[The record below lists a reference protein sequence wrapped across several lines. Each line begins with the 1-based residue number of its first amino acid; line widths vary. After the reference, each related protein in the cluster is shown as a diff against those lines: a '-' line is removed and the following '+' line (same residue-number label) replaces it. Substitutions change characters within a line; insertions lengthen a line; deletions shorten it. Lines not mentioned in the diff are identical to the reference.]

1 MKYKLRSSVSVV
13 DLGNDF
19 LEFFKTNTRKSIK
32 IRVNSELIKE
42 IVTHLDGNIDARELC
57 GQYGVDY
64 NSESTKKLFNYLKR
78 KSILSNDKLVK
89 ERGDYHAYRRVIHFI
104 EDYAESDEDLL
115 FMWENIRS
123 SRVVIIG
130 LGAVGTWVAG
140 NLVQSGVKNLTF
152 IDNDEVELSNL
163 HRQFGYEEKDLGRKK
178 TTVLKNRLLRFEKDL
193 SIDEYNLFLE
203 EGTLE
208 KISGNIDLII
218 NCADKPTV
226 DETSRLVG
234 KYCMDRNIPHIVGG
248 GYNLH
253 LSLIGQTILPNQTA
267 CVNCFEKQLEE
278 INSIDGVCI
287 QKLNIKNRKIGS
299 FGPMCTLIAS
309 MVGMEAIK
317 VLSKRIKPDN
327 TNRRGEF
334 NIYDMNIKYSEFAKL
349 DDCEWCGKGEQWG
362 KV

>member
-1 MKYKLRSSVSVV
+1 MKYKLRSSVSVI
-13 DLGNDF
+13 DLGNDL

-32 IRVNSELIKE
+32 IRVDSQLIKE
-42 IVTHLDGNIDARELC
+42 IVTHLNGEIDDSELC
-57 GQYGVDY
+57 GQYGVDC
-64 NSESTKKLFNYLKR
+64 NSKSTKKLFDYLKR

-89 ERGDYHAYRRVIHFI
+89 DRTDYVAYRRVIHFI
-104 EDYAESDEDLL
+104 EDYAESDEGLL
-115 FMWENIRS
+115 FMWENIRN

-130 LGAVGTWVAG
+130 MGAVGTWVAV
-140 NLVQSGVKNLTF
+140 NLVQSGVKNLVF
-152 IDNDEVELSNL
+152 VDDDEVELSNL
-163 HRQFGYEEKDLGRKK
+163 HRQFGYSEKDLGKKK
-178 TTVLKNRLLRFEKDL
+178 TVVLKNKLLRLEKEL
-193 SIDEYNLFLE
+193 SIDEYNMFLE

-208 KISGNIDLII
+208 KICGNIDLII

-226 DETSRLVG
+226 DQTSRLVG
-234 KYCMDRNIPHIVGG
+234 KFCMDRNIPHIVGG

-253 LSLIGQTILPNQTA
+253 LSLIGQTILPKQTA
-267 CVNCFEKQLEE
+267 CVNCFEKQLDE

-317 VLSKRIKPDN
+317 VLSKKIKPDN
-327 TNRRGEF
+327 INRRGDF

-349 DDCEWCGKGEQWG
+349 DNCEWCGKGE
-362 KV
+362 